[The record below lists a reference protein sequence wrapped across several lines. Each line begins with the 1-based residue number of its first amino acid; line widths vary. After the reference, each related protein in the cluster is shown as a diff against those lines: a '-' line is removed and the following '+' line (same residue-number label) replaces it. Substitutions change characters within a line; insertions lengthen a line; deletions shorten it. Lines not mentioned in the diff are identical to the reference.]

1 MRLQASYFD
10 GKTARTR
17 QVDLLEHPAHIHV
30 QGDDFSRVENIADV
44 ELGERLGSA
53 PRIIR
58 FADGAYLEIVDHP
71 GFERWQ
77 TNMGLRDGRVD
88 RAQRSLPLAIVSLVL
103 VLVCGMAAYRWGFPA
118 AAKTLAAKVPPSVS
132 SELSERT
139 LSLLDQ
145 RILKPSALR
154 AARQQALLE
163 RFRQL
168 DPDRG
173 ARLLFRGGGR
183 LGANAL
189 ALPDGTIIL
198 LDELV
203 DLADNDD
210 QVLGVLAHEMAHA
223 EQNHGLQALIESTAV
238 GAFLAWW
245 AGDFS
250 PLIATAPAA
259 LLQARHSRKL
269 ESEADMIAA
278 EKLARMGIDPAR
290 LAEML
295 EKLEAQ
301 GAAPS
306 ENSERETSSAGES
319 TEKWSDFLS
328 SHPSTRARRDALRDF
343 STSDGVQAS
352 DSEANRE

>member
-17 QVDLLEHPAHIHV
+17 QVDLLEYPAHIHV

-58 FADGAYLEIVDHP
+58 FADGAYLEIADHP

-77 TNMGLRDGRVD
+77 TNMGLHDGRVD
-88 RAQRSLPLAIVSLVL
+88 RAQRSLPLAILSLVL
-103 VLVCGMAAYRWGFPA
+103 VLVCGIAAYRWGLPA
-118 AAKTLAAKVPPSVS
+118 AAKAIAAKIPPSVTK
-132 SELSERT
+132 ELSERT

-145 RILKPSALR
+145 RILKSSALGS
-154 AARQQALLE
+154 ARQHNLLE
-163 RFRQL
+163 KFRQL
-168 DPDRG
+168 DTGRN
-173 ARLLFRGGGR
+173 ARLMFRSGGP

-210 QVLGVLAHEMAHA
+210 QVLGVLAHELAHV
-223 EQNHGLQALIESTAV
+223 EQDHGLQGLIESTAV

-278 EKLARMGIDPAR
+278 AKLVRMGIDPAR

-328 SHPSTRARRDALRDF
+328 SHPSTRARRDALREF